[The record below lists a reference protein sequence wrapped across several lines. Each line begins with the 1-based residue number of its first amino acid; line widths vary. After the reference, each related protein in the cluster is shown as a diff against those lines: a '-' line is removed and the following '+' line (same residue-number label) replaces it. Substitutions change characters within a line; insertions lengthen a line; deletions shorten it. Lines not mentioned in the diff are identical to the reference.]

1 MAFGGLLS
9 VAACGSNT
17 PNGGGAGATG
27 NASGNSPGSGGN
39 ANTAGTGT
47 STAGSGVTMG
57 GASSQGGSVT
67 VPAGGDAGSG
77 SGGVPGA
84 AGSGGMDTRPSMP
97 DGPNGAAFDTV
108 RGALNVNY
116 AAYLSKQDI
125 VYGVPNTDPIKALGV
140 GNGKTGAMAWSQ
152 NGLTLQ
158 VSGVDLSPQTAFGA
172 GSVALQTTPALD
184 AGASGFEQRM
194 VLYDGLLT
202 TRYGDGRVVTLL
214 GAPKSEV
221 LGIHVEDGRTDV
233 TAIALDL
240 SLWDVA
246 NLGNSG
252 SVPDLNTWKTVSTF
266 NEQGVAGFSRG
277 QTDSKNFGYTL
288 AATVEGAT
296 FTTENAG
303 GSHVRLNIQPS
314 KSYTIWI
321 AAASRLN
328 APNHDSVAAAK
339 GMLTAIKADGYA
351 KTLAAYK
358 AFWNGFWQKSFV
370 QYSSSDGAADYLEN
384 LYYLSTYMIA
394 MGAYGNYPFHF
405 INGVLRSTQ
414 DQTKWSNAYWY
425 WNQRDVYHSF
435 MASNHVDAVEAF
447 NNMYSR
453 NLAALKAFTQQHFG
467 VSGAWT
473 PETMGWDG
481 NANGTVGSDYT
492 KLIYSTGM
500 EAAMNMYAQYRYTG
514 DEDYLKNTVYPFMK
528 EAVTFY
534 VGMLSKDGNSYY
546 MANSNAHETYWG
558 VKNAITDLAAVRA
571 MFPVAI
577 ALSSKLGLDADQRPK
592 WQEVLDN
599 LVDYPTTA
607 TTYLPHEG
615 TTAQSRNG
623 ENVACELIWPYD
635 VTGIG
640 APDYDRALATWK
652 ARPHPYDNVW
662 ANDAIQ
668 AARLGL
674 GKEAFDGMKIMLQ
687 KYQSYPNGMTNNT
700 NGVFEYLGVH
710 LLVMNESL
718 LQSYNDKIRVFPALP
733 SDASLVTRF
742 TLLAKGGHLVSSERE
757 GGEIKYVGLK
767 SQLGQP
773 ATLVNPWGN
782 AEARVIKLADGST
795 VLTSSMAEL
804 TFATE
809 AGQLYVLEPTA
820 KPFSEFE
827 YAHIDAEPSTGA
839 KDLPGT
845 SCSIG
850 IGGAPKPDTG
860 RYEAEKATLAI
871 CTASGDNA
879 ASGFSQVTGLS
890 AGASVTFEN
899 VKGGT
904 SFDVT
909 YCTMNNPGK
918 LSLYINGAHN
928 QDVTFPN
935 TNSWGGSFGTIQVN
949 AAIPQGASLKFQ
961 VDAGDAGA
969 NLDFIQIN

>member
-1 MAFGGLLS
+1 MALGGLLG
-9 VAACGSNT
+9 VAACGSGT
-17 PNGGGAGATG
+17 PSANPGS
-27 NASGNSPGSGGN
+27 NSSGNGSGGTSSN
-39 ANTAGTGT
+39 AAG
-47 STAGSGVTMG
+47 SSASSAGSGALTGGTSGQGGNAGSATTG
-57 GASSQGGSVT
+57 GAPGAGNAGA
-67 VPAGGDAGSG
+67 AGG
-77 SGGVPGA
+77 
-84 AGSGGMDTRPSMP
+84 GSGGMDPRPSVP
-97 DGPNGAAFDTV
+97 NGPNGAAFDTV
-108 RGALNVNY
+108 RGALNVDY

-125 VYGVPNTDPIKALGV
+125 VYGEPNTDPIKALGV

-172 GSVALQTTPALD
+172 GNVALQTTPALD
-184 AGASGFEQRM
+184 AGASSFEQRM

-202 TRYGDGRVVTLL
+202 TRYGDGRTVTLM

-221 LGIHVEDGRTDV
+221 LGIHVEDSRDDV
-233 TAIALDL
+233 TAITLDL
-240 SLWDVA
+240 SLWDVS
-246 NLGNSG
+246 NLSNAG

-266 NEQGVAGFSRG
+266 NEADVAGFSRG

-296 FTTENAG
+296 FTTQNAG
-303 GSHVRLNIQPS
+303 GNRVRLSIQPS

-339 GMLTAIKADGYA
+339 GMLTATKAAGYA
-351 KTLAAYK
+351 KTLADYK

-370 QYSSSDGAADYLEN
+370 QYSSADGAADYLEN

-394 MGAYGNYPFHF
+394 MGSYGNYPFHF

-435 MASNHVDAVEAF
+435 MASNHVDAVESF

-467 VSGAWT
+467 VAGVWV

-500 EAAMNMYAQYRYTG
+500 EAAMNMYAQYLHTG
-514 DEDYLKNTVYPFMK
+514 DEEYLKNTVYPFMK
-528 EAVTFY
+528 EATTFY

-558 VKNAITDLAAVRA
+558 VRNAITDLAAVRA
-571 MFPVAI
+571 MFPVTI
-577 ALSSKLGLDADQRPK
+577 ALSNQLGLDADARAT
-592 WQEVLDN
+592 WQSVLDN
-599 LVDYPTTA
+599 LVAYPTNA

-635 VTGIG
+635 LTGIG
-640 APDYDRALATWK
+640 APDYDRAVATWK

-662 ANDAIQ
+662 ANDAVQ

-742 TLLAKGGHLVSSERE
+742 TLLARGGHLVSSERE
-757 GGEIKYVGLK
+757 GGDIKYVGLK
-767 SQLGQP
+767 SQLGGP
-773 ATLVNPWGN
+773 ATLVNPWGT
-782 AEARVIKLADGST
+782 AEARVLKLSDGSA
-795 VLTSSMAEL
+795 VMTSTGAEL
-804 TFATE
+804 TFPTE
-809 AGQLYVLEPTA
+809 AGQLYVLERTS
-820 KPFSEFE
+820 KPFSQFE

-850 IGGAPKPDTG
+850 MGGAPKPDTG

-871 CTASGDNA
+871 CSASGDNA

-890 AGASVTFEN
+890 AGASVTFSN
-899 VKGGT
+899 VKAGT
-904 SFDVT
+904 SVDVT
-909 YCTMNNPGK
+909 YCTMNDPGK
-918 LSLYINGAHN
+918 LSLYINGTHD
-928 QDVTFPN
+928 QDVTLPS
-935 TNSWGGSFGTIQVN
+935 TMSWGGTFGTVKVN
-949 AAIPQGASLKFQ
+949 AAIPQGATLKFQ